1 MKKRIQYV
9 MAFIVLLLIEVIIVL
24 FVHDRFIR
32 PYIGDA
38 LVVIVLYCFIRIFIQ
53 DRIKLLPVYI
63 FIFAVIIELLQFF
76 NIAGLLGLGGNALA
90 RVIIGTSFDW
100 KDIICFINTCQW
112 LIISQDAQSLIIQR
126 NLQLTDVST
135 MMLQFLPGVCK
146 NISLRNICPF
156 QVSHINKIYS

>member
-9 MAFIVLLLIEVIIVL
+9 MAFIVLLLLEVIIAL

-38 LVVIVLYCFIRIFIQ
+38 LVVVVIYCFVRIFIR

-100 KDIICFINTCQW
+100 KDIICYAVGCVFIVIMSKVK
-112 LIISQDAQSLIIQR
+112 IIL
-126 NLQLTDVST
+126 
-135 MMLQFLPGVCK
+135 
-146 NISLRNICPF
+146 
-156 QVSHINKIYS
+156 